1 MYRSILVPLD
11 GSSFGERAL
20 PLAARIA
27 RRSGAEL
34 RLVHVHD
41 QEVEPE
47 HPSLTPYRF
56 EGLDARV
63 LDRRTEAEEGA
74 YLEEVSRRLT
84 ESAPVALATVV
95 VEGGL
100 IAALERYVRESGGDL
115 LVMSTHGRGALGRM
129 WLGSVADTLVRR
141 AGKPVLL
148 IHAHEGGA
156 AEDLALE
163 PTVERIMV
171 TLDGSPLAE
180 QVLPYA
186 CELASVLLAQIELVT
201 VVTPAMV
208 AGHAFGGN
216 GSAGAG
222 AVMDAAQE
230 YLRNV
235 AGRLCQ
241 KGQSVQIQAAAASD
255 PAAAVLEMA
264 DQRGAGLL
272 ALATH
277 GRGGISRLVAGS
289 VAEKVVHGTHVP
301 VLLVRPAVG
310 S

>member
-1 MYRSILVPLD
+1 MYRSILGPLD

-27 RRSGAEL
+27 RGAGAEL

-63 LDRRTEAEEGA
+63 LDRRTEAEEGE

-84 ESAPVALATVV
+84 ETAPVTLATVV

-148 IHAHEGGA
+148 IHAQDGGT
-156 AEDLALE
+156 AEDLARE
-163 PTVERIMV
+163 PTVERVMV
-171 TLDGSPLAE
+171 ALDGSPLAE

-186 CELASVLLAQIELVT
+186 CEMASVLLAQIDLVT

-208 AGHAFGGN
+208 AGHAFGGR
-216 GSAGAG
+216 GAG
-222 AVMDAAQE
+222 AVMDAVHE
-230 YLRNV
+230 YLSRV
-235 AGRLCQ
+235 AGRLCEH
-241 KGQSVQIQAAAASD
+241 GQSVELHATAATD
-255 PAAAVLEMA
+255 PAAAILQLAE
-264 DQRGAGLL
+264 QRGAGLL

-301 VLLVRPAVG
+301 VLLVRPAAA

>member
-27 RRSGAEL
+27 RRAGAEL

-47 HPSLTPYRF
+47 YPSLTPYRF
-56 EGLDARV
+56 EGLDARM
-63 LDRRTEAEEGA
+63 LDRRTEVEEGE

-84 ESAPVALATVV
+84 EAAPVTLATVV

-148 IHAHEGGA
+148 IHAQEGGV
-156 AEDLALE
+156 AEDLAFE
-163 PTVERIMV
+163 PTVERVMV
-171 TLDGSPLAE
+171 MLDGSPLAE

-216 GSAGAG
+216 GSGGAG
-222 AVMDAAQE
+222 AVMDAAQG
-230 YLRNV
+230 YLRKV
-235 AGRLCQ
+235 AERLCQ
-241 KGQSVQIQAAAASD
+241 KGQSVQLQATAAAD
-255 PAAAVLEMA
+255 PAAAILEVA
-264 DQRGAGLL
+264 QQRGAGLV

-277 GRGGISRLVAGS
+277 GRGGISRMVAGS
-289 VAEKVVHGTHVP
+289 VAEKVVRGTQVP
-301 VLLVRPAVG
+301 VLLVRPTPA

>member
-27 RRSGAEL
+27 RRAGAEL

-47 HPSLTPYRF
+47 YPSLTPYRF

-63 LDRRTEAEEGA
+63 LDRRTEAEEGE

-84 ESAPVALATVV
+84 EAAPVTLATVV

-100 IAALERYVRESGGDL
+100 VAALERYVRESGGDL

-148 IHAHEGGA
+148 IHAREGGA
-156 AEDLALE
+156 AEDLACE
-163 PTVERIMV
+163 PSVERVLVM
-171 TLDGSPLAE
+171 LDGSPLAE

-186 CELASVLLAQIELVT
+186 CELASVLPAQIELIT

-216 GSAGAG
+216 GSGAG
-222 AVMDAAQE
+222 AVIDAAQE
-230 YLRNV
+230 YLRKV
-235 AGRLCQ
+235 AGRLCE
-241 KGQSVQIQAAAASD
+241 KGQSVQVQATAAAD
-255 PAAAVLEMA
+255 PAAAILQTA

-301 VLLVRPAVG
+301 VLLVRPAVP